1 MFKRSPRNSV
11 LKSELTFLHL
21 VGRIIRMSQKKKNL
35 KQSKQRKRRIL

>member
-1 MFKRSPRNSV
+1 MFKRSPRNSA

-21 VGRIIRMSQKKKNL
+21 VGRIIRMSQKKNL